1 MVQESSGPVAGLV
14 SQNWVWRRRPP
25 GELKQHESLIAVVLW
40 QLSWVVL
47 REQAWRLASA
57 PPARRSWDASAAIVD
72 LERVDDGGI
81 VGVFVGVW
89 EV

>member
-1 MVQESSGPVAGLV
+1 M
-14 SQNWVWRRRPP
+14 
-25 GELKQHESLIAVVLW
+25 
-40 QLSWVVL
+40 L